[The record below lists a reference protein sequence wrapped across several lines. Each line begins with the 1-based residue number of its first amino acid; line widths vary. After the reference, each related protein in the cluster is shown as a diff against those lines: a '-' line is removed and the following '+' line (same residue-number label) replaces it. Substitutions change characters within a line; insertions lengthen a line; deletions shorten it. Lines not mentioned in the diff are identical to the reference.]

1 MNWGKGIVIG
11 MSLFMIFI
19 LVLVIG
25 LMSHRVDLQSEDY
38 YQKEIN
44 YESELQ
50 AMRNS
55 SELEAKIEVIEQS
68 DFIVIQI
75 PSEGEFSDLKVEFIR
90 PDDDKLDQSFKIND
104 TKSYLIERKKL
115 VKGKYNVEIYY
126 SYKGKDCLQKQ
137 NIYI

>member
-1 MNWGKGIVIG
+1 MNWGKGIVIV
-11 MSLFMIFI
+11 MSSFIVFI

-25 LMSHRVDLQSEDY
+25 LMSQRVDLQSADY

-55 SELEAKIEVIEQS
+55 SALINKIDILEKS
-68 DFIVIQI
+68 DYIVFQI
-75 PSEGEFSDLKVEFIR
+75 PSEGKFNNIRIEFIR
-90 PDDDKLDQSFKIND
+90 PDDNKQDKTFKVDN
-104 TKSYLIERKKL
+104 TLSYLIERKDL
-115 VKGKYNVEIYY
+115 TKGQYNIEIYY
-126 SYKGKDCLQKQ
+126 SFDGKDCLQKH

>member
-11 MSLFMIFI
+11 MSLFIVFI

-55 SELEAKIEVIEQS
+55 SELENRIEIIEQK
-68 DFIVIQI
+68 DYIVIQI
-75 PSEGEFSDLKVEFIR
+75 PNEGNFNRLRIEFIR
-90 PDDDKLDQSFKIND
+90 PDDNKLDQSFKIEN

-115 VKGKYNVEIYY
+115 AKGKYNLEVYY
-126 SYKGKDCLQKQ
+126 TFNGKDCLQKQ

>member
-11 MSLFMIFI
+11 MSLFIAFI

-25 LMSHRVDLQSEDY
+25 LMSQRVDLQSEDY

-44 YESELQ
+44 YEAELQ

-55 SELEAKIEVIEQS
+55 SELETKIEVIEQK

-75 PSEGEFSDLKVEFIR
+75 PNEGNFHDLRVEFIR
-90 PDDDKLDQSFKIND
+90 PDDNKLDQSFQID
-104 TKSYLIERKKL
+104 HTKSFLIERKKL
-115 VKGKYNVEIYY
+115 AKGKYNVEIYY
-126 SYKGKDCLQKQ
+126 SFNGKDCLQKQ

>member
-11 MSLFMIFI
+11 MSLFIVFI

-55 SELEAKIEVIEQS
+55 SELENKIEVIEQK

-75 PSEGEFSDLKVEFIR
+75 PSEGEFDKIRVELIR
-90 PDDDKLDQSFKIND
+90 PDDNKLDQTFNIQN
-104 TKSYLIERKKL
+104 TKSYLIDRNKL
-115 VKGKYNVEIYY
+115 VKGQYNIEIYY
-126 SYKGKDCLQKQ
+126 SYNGKDCLQKQ

>member
-11 MSLFMIFI
+11 MSLFIVFI

-55 SELEAKIEVIEQS
+55 SALESKIEVIEQK
-68 DFIVIQI
+68 DYIVIQI
-75 PSEGEFSDLKVEFIR
+75 PTEGQFDGLRVELIR
-90 PDDDKLDQSFKIND
+90 PDDNKLDQSFKIDD
-104 TKSYLIERKKL
+104 TKSYLIERNKL

-126 SYKGKDCLQKQ
+126 SFKGKECLQKQ

>member
-11 MSLFMIFI
+11 MSLFIVFI

-55 SELEAKIEVIEQS
+55 SELENRIEIIEQK
-68 DFIVIQI
+68 DYIVIQI
-75 PSEGEFSDLKVEFIR
+75 PNEGNFNRLRIEFIR
-90 PDDDKLDQSFKIND
+90 PDDNKLDQTFKIEN

-115 VKGKYNVEIYY
+115 AKGKYNLEVYY
-126 SYKGKDCLQKQ
+126 TFNGKNCLQKQ

>member
-11 MSLFMIFI
+11 MSLFIVFI

-55 SELEAKIEVIEQS
+55 SELENKIEVIEQKEY
-68 DFIVIQI
+68 IVIQI
-75 PSEGEFSDLKVEFIR
+75 PSEGEYIDLKVEFIR
-90 PDDDKLDQSFKIND
+90 PDDNKLDQSFKIVN
-104 TKSYLIERKKL
+104 TKSYLIERKSL
-115 VKGKYNVEIYY
+115 IKGKYNLEIYY
-126 SYKGKDCLQKQ
+126 SHKGKDCLQKQ